1 MGNVGSGGGL
11 CERRVMN
18 VDKSRERIRIE
29 GLEQSKLRRVAFCVD
44 VEIAGM
50 PKYAD
55 QEDEDRSRKRRRSKG
70 KDQKLKEKGE
80 PKVTKPSGRAKFEGN
95 DGAVNIADE
104 SIEKSESEMWA
115 IRRKKPELGQGEQN
129 VDIQGQAAANG
140 IHHTGNRESKTGS
153 RGTPPPEAR
162 NHKPHDQ
169 PTTDPLRIY
178 RRCCQ
183 LRETTPLTKVVEQLI
198 APKAAIA
205 IPGTV
210 TCLDLCDLWMPL
222 ADAITFADW
231 LAVVPVRKLK
241 VENCG
246 LGDEAVRVI
255 LGGLLAAKSN
265 FTENPR
271 RSSRQPNIEGDSPDQ
286 DGKML
291 FSEKRGYIEKLSL
304 KNNPKISREGWKHI
318 TLFLHLSRSIKAI
331 DLSMIPFPKLL
342 SATSGLG
349 SLLRSGPEKFFAWD
363 MASLLADAIS
373 KRYAGSHLEELIMS
387 GCQLAPEDVAR
398 IVKGIS
404 ISGLRRLGLA
414 NNQLTAEG
422 LQHVAEYLRHGIC
435 EGLDLGGNDLQDG
448 LSIIAD
454 ALGDKNPMYALSL
467 ANCNL
472 VPSSLTP
479 LLPALV
485 SLPSFRFIDL
495 SQNRNLFSTQPN
507 ALGLLRKYLPRMRK
521 LKRIHL
527 EDVALSSEHAIALME
542 IIPEI
547 SQLAHVSFLE
557 NAPLTRIALAGD
569 EASQEEAC
577 ALYASLMTAVRVS
590 ESIICVDVD
599 VPGPDSSE
607 VVKAL
612 AKQVVAYCLRNMER
626 GPVAEYDSAREGPS
640 TGSLGADKGPVVQ
653 NALLHLVGTT
663 DRIQEDYNSDD
674 PTPDADYVI
683 GGTGVVKA
691 LGICLGNTST
701 EFRRGL
707 TDGGTT
713 RPLSSVHDEEIGKGK
728 AKEMSKSLLDSAR
741 KIRARLQPALVKEA
755 KSDDELG
762 YRKSFQ
768 AGRSLNFR
776 LIF

>member
-1 MGNVGSGGGL
+1 MGNVNSGGGL

-18 VDKSRERIRIE
+18 VDKSRERSRIE

-44 VEIAGM
+44 VEIASM

-55 QEDEDRSRKRRRSKG
+55 QEDEDKSRKRRRSKG
-70 KDQKLKEKGE
+70 KDQKAKEKGE
-80 PKVTKPSGRAKFEGN
+80 LKVTKPPGQAKVDEGN
-95 DGAVNIADE
+95 DGAVNIAGE
-104 SIEKSESEMWA
+104 PIEKSESAMWA
-115 IRRKKPELGQGEQN
+115 VQGEKPEPGQGEQN
-129 VDIQGQAAANG
+129 VDVQGQAAANG
-140 IHHTGNRESKTGS
+140 THYVGNGELNPSS
-153 RGTPPPEAR
+153 RGTPPSEAR
-162 NHKPHDQ
+162 HHKSHDQ

-183 LRETTPLTKVVEQLI
+183 LRETTPLTKVIEQLT

-246 LGDEAVRVI
+246 LGDEAIRVI

-265 FTENPR
+265 NTQHLGP
-271 RSSRQPNIEGDSPDQ
+271 SSRQPRIYSDSSDRG
-286 DGKML
+286 GKMS
-291 FSEKRGYIEKLSL
+291 FGEKRGYIEKLSL
-304 KNNPKISREGWKHI
+304 KNNPKISREGWKYI

-342 SATSGLG
+342 SATSGPG
-349 SLLRSGPEKFFAWD
+349 SLLRSGTEMSSAWD

-373 KRYAGSHLEELIMS
+373 ERYAGSHLEELIMS
-387 GCQLAPEDVAR
+387 GCQLASEDIAR
-398 IVKGIS
+398 IVKGVS

-414 NNQLTAEG
+414 NNQLTMES
-422 LQHVAEYLRHGIC
+422 LHHVAEYVRHGIC
-435 EGLDLGGNDLQDG
+435 EGLDLGGNDLQVG

-479 LLPALV
+479 LLPALA
-485 SLPSFRFIDL
+485 SLPSFRFIDI

-507 ALGLLRKYLPRMRK
+507 ALGLLRKYLPQMRK

-527 EDVALSSEHAIALME
+527 EDVDLSSEHAIALME

-547 SQLAHVSFLE
+547 PQLAHVSFLE
-557 NAPLTRIALAGD
+557 NAPLTALALASD
-569 EASQEEAC
+569 KTSQEEAC

-590 ESIICVDVD
+590 QSIICVDVD

-612 AKQVVAYCLRNMER
+612 AKQVLAYCLRNMER

-640 TGSLGADKGPVVQ
+640 TGSLGADKGLVVR

-663 DRIQEDYNSDD
+663 DRSPEDYNSDE
-674 PTPDADYVI
+674 PAPDADYLI

-701 EFRRGL
+701 EVRRGV

-713 RPLSSVHDEEIGKGK
+713 RHLPSVGDDEMGKGK
-728 AKEMSKSLLDSAR
+728 AKEVSKSLLDSAR

-755 KSDDELG
+755 KSEDDLG
-762 YRKSFQ
+762 YRKSF
-768 AGRSLNFR
+768 
-776 LIF
+776 